1 MRRCSLIA
9 LATAAAVG
17 SWTTADAA
25 AVLQVQP
32 GTGTNSTITKRN
44 DFPFLSEPFDLLV
57 DAILETTGPGVLT
70 FEYLGFEAGYANSF
84 LFDGNP
90 CFRTGSSTEGDTCSG
105 ATSGGAI
112 DFQFWSNLETAD
124 FDAVV
129 WDNLSPPGSI
139 LSYSVGVIQ
148 EGTNQF
154 LLLWDD
160 SGKGPDDD
168 YDDLGVRVTFR
179 PLEQVPEP
187 TSMAIMLAGMA
198 GLAGMRRRQRQAAK

>member
-1 MRRCSLIA
+1 M
-9 LATAAAVG
+9 
-17 SWTTADAA
+17 
-25 AVLQVQP
+25 
-32 GTGTNSTITKRN
+32 
-44 DFPFLSEPFDLLV
+44 
-57 DAILETTGPGVLT
+57 
-70 FEYLGFEAGYANSF
+70 
-84 LFDGNP
+84 
-90 CFRTGSSTEGDTCSG
+90 
-105 ATSGGAI
+105 
-112 DFQFWSNLETAD
+112 
-124 FDAVV
+124 V

-198 GLAGMRRRQRQAAK
+198 GLAGMRRRPRQATK